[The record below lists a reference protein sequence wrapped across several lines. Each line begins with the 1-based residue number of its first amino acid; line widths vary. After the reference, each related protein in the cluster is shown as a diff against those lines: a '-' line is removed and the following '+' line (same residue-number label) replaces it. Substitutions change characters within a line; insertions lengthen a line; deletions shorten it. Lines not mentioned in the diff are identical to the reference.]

1 MIEEQPVASTPPAE
15 KEPEQATFWGY
26 TDLFLVA
33 GLAFPCL
40 FLGFALVRVAMWILR
55 LHTTAAG
62 IQAVPAM
69 VIGYALLFAAVAAIL
84 RLQYGRPFWRS
95 LGWTE
100 SRLPLLWCAI
110 CGIGTSITVA
120 AIGKLLR
127 TPDTSGPLIDMMKD
141 PRTLILL
148 AIFGTTAAP
157 LFEELAFRGF
167 LQPLL
172 VRSLGAVMGIGLAA
186 ALFGALHFSE
196 YGNSWRSALLVGLSG
211 VAFGCIRHFTGSTKA
226 SVIAHAAFNALPF
239 MFMFAQR

>member
-1 MIEEQPVASTPPAE
+1 MIEDQPALSTPPVE
-15 KEPEQATFWGY
+15 REPEQATFWSY
-26 TDLFLVA
+26 ADLFLVA
-33 GLAFPCL
+33 GLAFPCM
-40 FLGFALVRVAMWILR
+40 FLGFAVVWLVKGL
-55 LHTTAAG
+55 LHLHSK
-62 IQAVPAM
+62 AVGFQVSSM
-69 VIGYALLFAAVAAIL
+69 VIGYMLLFAAVAAIL
-84 RLQYGRPFWRS
+84 RWQYARPFWRS
-95 LGWTE
+95 LGWNET
-100 SRLPLLWCAI
+100 RLPLLWCI
-110 CGIGTSITVA
+110 VCGFGTSITVA
-120 AIGKLLR
+120 AISKLLR
-127 TPDTSGPLIDMMKD
+127 APDTSGPLIDLMKD
-141 PRTLILL
+141 PKSLIPL